1 MEVEEAAETAVA
13 LVVVHPVNDNA
24 SQSNSTTLS
33 PRSNKLNHCQMEK
46 IILFPKLKVYCDR
59 VNLQDD

>member
-1 MEVEEAAETAVA
+1 MEVEEVVVTAVA

-33 PRSNKLNHCQMEK
+33 PRSNKLNQRQMEK
-46 IILFPKLKVYCDR
+46 IILFPNRKAYCDR
-59 VNLQDD
+59 VNWQDD